1 MSSDANVVY
10 LSYTGN
16 PAWVRRLVEML
27 EEDGLEVD
35 YEPPGEDPLF
45 GSESV
50 VNLVLQVT
58 GHPSVP
64 DSLHATVQ
72 SFRSQAPGAIIDLE
86 GQD

>member
-1 MSSDANVVY
+1 MSTDANLVY
-10 LSYTGN
+10 ISYTGN
-16 PAWVRRLVEML
+16 PAWVRMLVEML

-50 VNLVLQVT
+50 VSLVLAVT

-64 DSLHATVQ
+64 DSLSATVH
-72 SFRSQAPGAIIDLE
+72 SFRSQAPGAVIDIE
-86 GQD
+86 GQG

>member
-10 LSYTGN
+10 ISYTGN
-16 PAWVRRLVEML
+16 PAWVRGLVEML
-27 EEDGLEVD
+27 EEEGLEVD

-64 DSLHATVQ
+64 DSLNATVQ
-72 SFRSQAPGAIIDLE
+72 SFRSQAPGAIIDIE
-86 GQD
+86 GQH